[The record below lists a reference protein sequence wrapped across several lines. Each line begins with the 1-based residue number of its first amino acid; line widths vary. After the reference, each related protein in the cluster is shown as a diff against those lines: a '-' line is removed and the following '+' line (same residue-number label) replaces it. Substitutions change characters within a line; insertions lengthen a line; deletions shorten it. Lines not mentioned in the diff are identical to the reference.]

1 MELHRAFF
9 LWLHTYP
16 QKIFVSSFFS
26 LHVEYKMRMNHLF
39 SGIRDSFLFFLL
51 FSFLLQIVQW
61 FLFFFFFSSVLRL
74 IYVLLHGSVSS
85 PLFYTFIFCYAVMS
99 VGQREKQFV
108 VVRYRED
115 INMCRMNKWMN
126 EREKHRTHGDHLNRV
141 SSVFVSFNE
150 R

>member
-1 MELHRAFF
+1 MEQLHRAFF
-9 LWLHTYP
+9 LWLHTH
-16 QKIFVSSFFS
+16 KKSLFLLFSLCLSFFS

-39 SGIRDSFLFFLL
+39 SGIRDSFFFLL

-85 PLFYTFIFCYAVMS
+85 PLSSTHIFFAMMCGVS
-99 VGQREKQFV
+99 RGPREKQFV

-115 INMCRMNKWMN
+115 INMCRMNEWK
-126 EREKHRTHGDHLNRV
+126 REA
-141 SSVFVSFNE
+141 
-150 R
+150 